1 MREPVRRWPLQRL
14 LLPVL
19 RQDEREDPRRKH
31 GGRYQWQVETLRA
44 LKGAAG
50 HTVRLNLSVLQQQ
63 YPHLF
68 EVPPCASLFN
78 SLGYWHHYKLF
89 HLSAMLFSVL
99 ITPSSAIYMQ

>member
-1 MREPVRRWPLQRL
+1 VLPFVETFHCLAFPAALIEEVLPLL

-31 GGRYQWQVETLRA
+31 GGRRAHPGQWQV
-44 LKGAAG
+44 LKGCG
-50 HTVRLNLSVLQQQ
+50 VTPLNLSVLQQQ

-78 SLGYWHHYKLF
+78 SLG
-89 HLSAMLFSVL
+89 S
-99 ITPSSAIYMQ
+99 